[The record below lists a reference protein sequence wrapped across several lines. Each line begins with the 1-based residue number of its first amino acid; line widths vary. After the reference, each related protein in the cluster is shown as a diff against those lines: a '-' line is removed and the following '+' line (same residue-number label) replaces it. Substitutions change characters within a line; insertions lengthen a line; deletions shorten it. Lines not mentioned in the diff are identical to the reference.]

1 MLLDVGAQVGD
12 QQGHVLDII
21 SVVLVCANADVSTL
35 TSKLQFS
42 LCGKMVQLLHPEL
55 DIKSIVSFMHIHMER
70 EAHRSENFFEAIV
83 INRIQELNGLQPCMT
98 IQVHHW
104 WWWWWWSW

>member
-1 MLLDVGAQVGD
+1 
-12 QQGHVLDII
+12 
-21 SVVLVCANADVSTL
+21 
-35 TSKLQFS
+35 
-42 LCGKMVQLLHPEL
+42 MVQLLHPEL

-104 WWWWWWSW
+104 WWWWWSW